1 MNLMKWANIILWGSG
16 KQRLAVLD
24 SVIDAVL
31 LFKKG
36 VPSKEGKEFQKLL
49 RSNKVDLIG
58 FVPNISYLRVN
69 SRDAEDLEVIWDHR
83 FSGPVALYHL
93 KDSPIML
100 LVNPN
105 VAYNDS
111 RLLEI
116 DENSDLIEI
125 RDLKGII
132 G

>member
-1 MNLMKWANIILWGSG
+1 MNLMKWANILLWGTA
-16 KQRLAVLD
+16 KQRVEVVRAVIE
-24 SVIDAVL
+24 SVKIY
-31 LFKKG
+31 KKG
-36 VPSKEGKEFQKLL
+36 KPSKQGSEFYKLIT
-49 RSNKVDLIG
+49 SNKVELVGI
-58 FVPNISYLRVN
+58 VPNISYIRAT
-69 SRDAEDLEVIWDHR
+69 SSDKSDLDVIWDHR
-83 FSGPVALYHL
+83 FSGPTLLYQL

-111 RLLEI
+111 ILTEI
-116 DENSDLIEI
+116 DANSDLIEI

>member
-1 MNLMKWANIILWGSG
+1 MNLMKWASTLFWGTG
-16 KQRLAVLD
+16 KQRSEVVKT
-24 SVIDAVL
+24 VIDAVKI
-31 LFKKG
+31 FKKG
-36 VPSKEGKEFQKLL
+36 KPSPEGEEYQKLL
-49 RSNKVDLIG
+49 QSNKVELIG
-58 FVPNISYLRVN
+58 FVPNITYIRVN
-69 SRDAEDLEVIWDHR
+69 SSDKEDLEVLWDHR
-83 FSGPVALYHL
+83 FSAPTLLFHL

-105 VAYNDS
+105 VDYNNS

-116 DENSDLIEI
+116 GENSDLIEI

>member
-1 MNLMKWANIILWGSG
+1 MNLMKWANILLWGTAKERIEVVKSTIE
-16 KQRLAVLD
+16 AVK
-24 SVIDAVL
+24 I
-31 LFKKG
+31 FKKG
-36 VPSKEGKEFQKLL
+36 KVSKQGLKAHKLIS
-49 RSNKVDLIG
+49 SNQVELVG
-58 FVPNISYLRVN
+58 FVPNISYIRAT
-69 SRDAEDLEVIWDHR
+69 SSDPEDLEVIWDHK
-83 FSGPVALYHL
+83 FSGPVLLYQL

-116 DENSDLIEI
+116 DENSDLVEI

>member
-1 MNLMKWANIILWGSG
+1 MNLMKWANILMWGTAKERIEVVKSTIE
-16 KQRLAVLD
+16 AVK
-24 SVIDAVL
+24 I
-31 LFKKG
+31 FKKG
-36 VPSKEGKEFQKLL
+36 KVSKQGIEAHKLVT
-49 RSNKVDLIG
+49 SDKVELVG
-58 FVPNISYLRVN
+58 FVPNISYIRAT
-69 SRDAEDLEVIWDHR
+69 SSDPADLDVIWDHR
-83 FSGPVALYHL
+83 FSGPVLLFQL

-116 DENSDLIEI
+116 DENSDLVEI

>member
-1 MNLMKWANIILWGSG
+1 MNLMKWANIILWGTG
-16 KQRLAVLD
+16 QQRIEVVK
-24 SVIDAVL
+24 SVIRSVKI
-31 LFKKG
+31 FKKG
-36 VPSKEGKEFQKLL
+36 KPTKEGAEYQKLL
-49 RSNKVDLIG
+49 MSNKVDLVG
-58 FVPNISYLRVN
+58 FVPNITYIRVN
-69 SRDAEDLEVIWDHR
+69 SPQKDDLEVLWDHR
-83 FSGPVALYHL
+83 FSAPTLLYHL

-105 VAYNDS
+105 VAYNNS

-116 DENSDLIEI
+116 DENSDLVEI

>member
-1 MNLMKWANIILWGSG
+1 MKWANILMHGTSKERIEVVKSTIE
-16 KQRLAVLD
+16 AVK
-24 SVIDAVL
+24 I
-31 LFKKG
+31 FKKG
-36 VPSKEGKEFQKLL
+36 KPSKEGE
-49 RSNKVDLIG
+49 NAYDLITSDKVELVG
-58 FVPNISYLRVN
+58 FVPNVSYIRAT
-69 SRDAEDLEVIWDHR
+69 SSDPEDLEVIWDHR
-83 FSGPVALYHL
+83 FSAPTLLFQL

-116 DENSDLIEI
+116 DANSDLIEI

>member
-1 MNLMKWANIILWGSG
+1 MKWVNILMLGNS
-16 KQRLAVLD
+16 RERSALVND
-24 SVIDAVL
+24 VIDAVKI
-31 LFKKG
+31 FKKG
-36 VPSKEGKEFQKLL
+36 KISEEGKHYASLLKSDKVEF
-49 RSNKVDLIG
+49 IG
-58 FVPNISYLRVN
+58 FTPNITYIRAHST
-69 SRDAEDLEVIWDHR
+69 DKEDLDVLWDHK
-83 FSGPVALYHL
+83 FSAPTLLYHV
-93 KDSPIML
+93 KDSPIMI

-116 DENSDLIEI
+116 DENSELLEI

>member
-1 MNLMKWANIILWGSG
+1 MNLMKWANILLWGTAKERIEVVKSTIE
-16 KQRLAVLD
+16 AVK
-24 SVIDAVL
+24 I
-31 LFKKG
+31 FKKG
-36 VPSKEGKEFQKLL
+36 KVSKQGVKAHKLIT
-49 RSNKVDLIG
+49 SNQVELVG
-58 FVPNISYLRVN
+58 FVPNISYIRAT
-69 SRDAEDLEVIWDHR
+69 SSDPEDLEVIWDHK
-83 FSGPVALYHL
+83 FSGPVLLYQL

-116 DENSDLIEI
+116 DENSDLVEI

>member
-1 MNLMKWANIILWGSG
+1 MNLMRWANIIMWG
-16 KQRLAVLD
+16 D
-24 SVIDAVL
+24 SKDRTNVVRRVIDAVKI
-31 LFKKG
+31 FKKG
-36 VPSKEGKEFQKLL
+36 KPTKEGEHYSDLL
-49 RSNKVDLIG
+49 KSKKVDFIG
-58 FVPNISYLRVN
+58 FVPNVSYIRASSN
-69 SRDAEDLEVIWDHR
+69 DPEDLDVIWDHR
-83 FSGPVALYHL
+83 FSVPTLLYHV

-111 RLLEI
+111 RLIEI
-116 DENSDLIEI
+116 DENSELLEI

>member
-1 MNLMKWANIILWGSG
+1 MKWANILMWGTAKERIEVVKSTIE
-16 KQRLAVLD
+16 AVK
-24 SVIDAVL
+24 I
-31 LFKKG
+31 FKKG
-36 VPSKEGKEFQKLL
+36 KVSKQGIEAHKLVT
-49 RSNKVDLIG
+49 SDKVELVG
-58 FVPNISYLRVN
+58 FVPNISYIRAT
-69 SRDAEDLEVIWDHR
+69 SSDPADLDVIWDHR
-83 FSGPVALYHL
+83 FSGPVLLFQL

-116 DENSDLIEI
+116 DENSDLVEI

>member
-1 MNLMKWANIILWGSG
+1 MNLMKWANILLWGTA
-16 KQRLAVLD
+16 KERVAV
-24 SVIDAVL
+24 VKATIEAVKI
-31 LFKKG
+31 FKKG
-36 VPSKEGKEFQKLL
+36 KVSKQGLEAHKLIT
-49 RSNKVDLIG
+49 SNKVELVG
-58 FVPNISYLRVN
+58 FVPNISYIRAT
-69 SRDAEDLEVIWDHR
+69 SSDPEDLEVIWDHR
-83 FSGPVALYHL
+83 FSGPVLLYQL

>member
-1 MNLMKWANIILWGSG
+1 MKWANILMWGTA
-16 KQRLAVLD
+16 KERIAVVK
-24 SVIDAVL
+24 STIEAVKI
-31 LFKKG
+31 FKKG
-36 VPSKEGKEFQKLL
+36 KVSKEGLEAHKLVT
-49 RSNKVDLIG
+49 SDKVELIG
-58 FVPNISYLRVN
+58 FVPNISYIRAK
-69 SRDAEDLEVIWDHR
+69 SSDLSDLDVIWDHR
-83 FSGPVALYHL
+83 FSGPVLLFQL

-116 DENSDLIEI
+116 DENSDLVEI

>member
-1 MNLMKWANIILWGSG
+1 MNLMEWANILMRGTAKERIEVVKSTIE
-16 KQRLAVLD
+16 AVK
-24 SVIDAVL
+24 I
-31 LFKKG
+31 FKKG
-36 VPSKEGKEFQKLL
+36 MVSNEGIEAHKLITSK
-49 RSNKVDLIG
+49 KVELVG
-58 FVPNISYLRVN
+58 FVPNISYIRAT
-69 SRDAEDLEVIWDHR
+69 SSDPEDLDVIWDHR
-83 FSGPVALYHL
+83 FSGPVLLYQL

-116 DENSDLIEI
+116 DENSELLEI
-125 RDLKGII
+125 RNLKGII

>member
-1 MNLMKWANIILWGSG
+1 MNIMKWVNILMWGTSRERSAVVNEVIESVKIYKKGKLTKKGEHYANILKSG
-16 KQRLAVLD
+16 
-24 SVIDAVL
+24 
-31 LFKKG
+31 
-36 VPSKEGKEFQKLL
+36 E
-49 RSNKVDLIG
+49 VDFIG
-58 FVPNISYLRVN
+58 FVPNITYVRAHSN
-69 SRDAEDLEVIWDHR
+69 DPEDLEVFWDHR
-83 FSGPVALYHL
+83 FSAPTLLYHV

-116 DENSDLIEI
+116 DENSELAEI
-125 RDLKGII
+125 RDLRGII